1 MIPATAYHLA
11 LALERAATP
20 RCGSCRAF
28 TAKGGHLSEW
38 GVCRKLAVSPVHQNW
53 DFCREHEPMPKKPI
67 PIPKGYKL
75 KDGKLVK
82 SDTAPPHVRAGR
94 RRKAGQ
100 VTGARAAK

>member
-11 LALERAATP
+11 LALENAA
-20 RCGSCRAF
+20 
-28 TAKGGHLSEW
+28 
-38 GVCRKLAVSPVHQNW
+38 
-53 DFCREHEPMPKKPI
+53 PMPKKPI

-94 RRKAGQ
+94 RRKAGK
-100 VTGARAAK
+100 VTGVRPAK